1 MHVIKADSKLVTVS
15 YFNETQRCSNI
26 SSNFYFGTLFKTSC
40 VDFLGSKNIANSH
53 EKKELIFFSMKM
65 PERQKVLIFFCLF
78 FPFIEKA

>member
-26 SSNFYFGTLFKTSC
+26 SSNFYFGTLFKTNC

-53 EKKELIFFSMKM
+53 EKKELIFNIFLFIFSFYRKS
-65 PERQKVLIFFCLF
+65 LS
-78 FPFIEKA
+78 